1 MDELKENGDNP
12 DGLSALIQRRASYR
26 PSTALQEVQTRFAD
40 NFLGDNVGGLVNS
53 LKQGIWMIPPLF
65 AGYAA
70 IEYLIAKHVTPL
82 IGGKKAQPNAD
93 SGAKLVTTFPISL
106 NSAVKN
112 LVWLGAFYLSAG
124 IGRTLFTHED
134 EVVRPKAELF
144 LNNLIVQAGSA
155 AENPLI
161 VRPEEVAGLL
171 GELRKLPE
179 AIKSLEN
186 RLDNSENFQEA
197 IKPLR
202 TKLDQMGQGGDYHPP
217 TEQEIE
223 AGKRAINVLE
233 RDQQEIIGDS
243 LMVAKSLRASL
254 ALHDDISR
262 GLIAITSAGFAPGYL
277 HRVLLSPGQATNDD
291 LHSAL
296 SLSYYLIFEDAG
308 KQYLSPAARSN
319 MANEVYALSKK
330 VGSGIAS
337 NNADIKGVT
346 THIWAHLLAEL
357 SHDKSRPV
365 DKELFESGALGELFE
380 DLERIKV
387 APEPRKRQ
395 ASKSFIAQ
403 SLA

>member
-1 MDELKENGDNP
+1 
-12 DGLSALIQRRASYR
+12 
-26 PSTALQEVQTRFAD
+26 
-40 NFLGDNVGGLVNS
+40 
-53 LKQGIWMIPPLF
+53 
-65 AGYAA
+65 
-70 IEYLIAKHVTPL
+70 
-82 IGGKKAQPNAD
+82 
-93 SGAKLVTTFPISL
+93 
-106 NSAVKN
+106 
-112 LVWLGAFYLSAG
+112 
-124 IGRTLFTHED
+124 
-134 EVVRPKAELF
+134 
-144 LNNLIVQAGSA
+144 
-155 AENPLI
+155 
-161 VRPEEVAGLL
+161 
-171 GELRKLPE
+171 
-179 AIKSLEN
+179 
-186 RLDNSENFQEA
+186 
-197 IKPLR
+197 
-202 TKLDQMGQGGDYHPP
+202 
-217 TEQEIE
+217 
-223 AGKRAINVLE
+223 
-233 RDQQEIIGDS
+233 
-243 LMVAKSLRASL
+243 MVAKSLRASL